1 MNKRDF
7 NKNRY
12 GFSLIELMV
21 TVVIMGILATVAIPA
36 FIGYRYRAQA
46 QEAIDFLGI
55 IKLRQESYRA
65 EFGQY
70 CDVNAPHPTS
80 GSGPNGA
87 PKGSE
92 NELWNPPP
100 ATWLELG
107 LTPQRARL
115 KFQFDVRAYVPG
127 TAPNPNPWEL
137 SDTIFSYVATAT
149 GDLDGD
155 GTQVTFD
162 AIPGRKL
169 VWCSSDKGWE

>member
-1 MNKRDF
+1 MNKRGV

-12 GFSLIELMV
+12 GFSLLELMIAV
-21 TVVIMGILATVAIPA
+21 AIIGILSAIAIPA
-36 FIGYRYRAQA
+36 FIGYQYRAQA

-87 PKGSE
+87 PKGDE
-92 NELWNPPP
+92 DLLWNPPP
-100 ATWLELG
+100 ATWLQLG
-107 LTPQRARL
+107 ASPAHSRV
-115 KFQFDVRAYVPG
+115 KFQFNVTAGVPG
-127 TAPNPNPWEL
+127 TPPSPNTWGFPNTNFW
-137 SDTIFSYVATAT
+137 FVATAT

-155 GTQVTFD
+155 GTQLMFD

-169 VWCSSDKGWE
+169 TWCNSDRGWE